1 MYEDGP
7 TGCIGLAHDSGW
19 MTGTNFYKSLQH
31 FHSFVKCTKE
41 KPILLLLDNHCS
53 HLDYHSVTF
62 AKENGIIM
70 LTSPPPHCSHALQ
83 PLDVS
88 VFGPYKRAFA
98 KSQNEWLQSHPGGR
112 ISIKEIAKLSASAF
126 SSAFT
131 RQNIIS
137 GFSAT
142 GIFPFNRTAI
152 PDARYAPSFVTD
164 RPGKDR
170 YFRKCSLIK

>member
-1 MYEDGP
+1 MDLQAALVWHTILAGWLEQIFTNLFNISILSLNAQNKNPYCFCWITTVVILTTIP
-7 TGCIGLAHDSGW
+7 SLLQKKTGLSCWL
-19 MTGTNFYKSLQH
+19 
-31 FHSFVKCTKE
+31 FH
-41 KPILLLLDNHCS
+41 
-53 HLDYHSVTF
+53 
-62 AKENGIIM
+62 
-70 LTSPPPHCSHALQ
+70 PHCSHALQ

-88 VFGPYKRAFA
+88 VFGPYKRTFA